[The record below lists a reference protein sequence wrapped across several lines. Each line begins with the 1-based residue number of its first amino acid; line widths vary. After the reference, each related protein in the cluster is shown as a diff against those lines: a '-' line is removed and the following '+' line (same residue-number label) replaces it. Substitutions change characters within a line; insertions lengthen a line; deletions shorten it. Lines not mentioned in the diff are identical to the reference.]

1 LQTNVAIANVLTFF
15 KNSLLG
21 IFFVLYTTLL
31 HLPPSDFTVPT
42 DAGIELA
49 AVGVRI
55 AADIFALLAYTLL
68 PTS

>member
-1 LQTNVAIANVLTFF
+1 MP
-15 KNSLLG
+15 LLFLKIVFG
-21 IFFVLYTTLL
+21 EFFFVLYTTLL
-31 HLPPSDFTVPT
+31 HLPLSDSTVPT

-55 AADIFALLAYTLL
+55 AAGIFALLASMLL